1 MFKTRKDKMPKRTL
15 PQKTVTVG
23 FRMGQ
28 DHLALLE
35 QGAAAYGMSVHE
47 YARRLVIGVLED
59 TERERIRD
67 EVKRVGTEVQK
78 LRRDVATSLETLLLN
93 LTKATDEEI
102 RQWVSEH
109 LRR

>member
-1 MFKTRKDKMPKRTL
+1 MFQTGKDEMPKRTL
-15 PQKTVTVG
+15 PHKSITVG
-23 FRMGQ
+23 FRLGQ

-47 YARRLVIGVLED
+47 YARRLVVDVLED
-59 TERERIRD
+59 TERERVRD

-93 LTKATDEEI
+93 LTKASEDEI
-102 RQWVSEH
+102 RQWVSQH